1 MGLCVRGRP
10 AAGFRFL
17 EPVLPQVDSVR
28 PHGRVCQAGTRS
40 PSPGSSGQERAA
52 GGSSARPWQGWREA
66 GPADTA
72 RTHAGLAGALGEGGG
87 GVCGLPRGP
96 EGSQG
101 CPHQRALFPPT
112 PPGGPGLQAG
122 LLLSAP
128 CWGRGAQRG
137 GEHVRPCLWCHP
149 RPVQGTVPQSGVG
162 WGPGYGLKAAPQCW
176 RGEAEAQQ
184 VQFTPV
190 GRFLEAEAPLDGG
203 RLM

>member
-1 MGLCVRGRP
+1 MGLCVCGRP

-52 GGSSARPWQGWREA
+52 GGGSARPWQGWREA

-72 RTHAGLAGALGEGGG
+72 RTHVGLAGALGEGGG
-87 GVCGLPRGP
+87 SASSRVGRREARGAPTRGLCSLTHPPR
-96 EGSQG
+96 
-101 CPHQRALFPPT
+101 
-112 PPGGPGLQAG
+112 GPGLQAG

-128 CWGRGAQRG
+128 CWGRGVRRG
-137 GEHVRPCLWCHP
+137 GEHVGPCLWCHP
-149 RPVQGTVPQSGVG
+149 LPVQGTVPQSGVG
-162 WGPGYGLKAAPQCW
+162 WGPGYGPKAAPQCW

-190 GRFLEAEAPLDGG
+190 VQFLEAEAPLDGG
-203 RLM
+203 RLME